1 MNPTGTVSTE
11 QTTPATPL
19 APGDRIFVY
28 GGPGLVTRLEGWALS
43 VLEMWF
49 GDGPEATRQRMVA
62 VFRDADGNLDI
73 ARYVSPLTA
82 VEQAWHLVNPADD
95 IVNGGPRCG
104 ANGEM
109 LPSQSREELEAVRD
123 SGKYK
128 SHVGSVAVY
137 GIPST
142 AQRSPSA
149 DADWVHEVPTEA
161 SFRAARGGMYRW
173 YEPDAA
179 PADQPAT
186 SEPAARKGTAARRAD
201 GSVYENTLASARKAG
216 ARHADDPQLMAL
228 FCADTLQHVAGAVSP
243 QLVWEGAQRR
253 GLSTADL
260 VRLCN
265 KDALAVS
272 DLQWTTG

>member
-1 MNPTGTVSTE
+1 MSIGTVST
-11 QTTPATPL
+11 QQPNPVAPPAV
-19 APGDRIFVY
+19 GDLIFVY

-43 VLEMWF
+43 RLEMWF

-62 VFRDADGNLDI
+62 VYRNADGALDI

-82 VEQAWHLVNPADD
+82 VEQAWHLVNPADG
-95 IVNGGPRCG
+95 IVNGGPRRG
-104 ANGEM
+104 ADGEL

-123 SGKYK
+123 SGKYT

-137 GIPST
+137 GVPST

-161 SFRAARGGMYRW
+161 AFRAARGGMYCW

-186 SEPAARKGTAARRAD
+186 SEPAAKKSKSARRAGD
-201 GSVYENTLASARKAG
+201 SVYEKTLAAARKAG

-243 QLVWEGAQRR
+243 LLVWEGAQRS
-253 GLSTADL
+253 GLCTADL
-260 VRLCN
+260 VSLCN
-265 KDALAVS
+265 KDLLAVS
-272 DLQWTTG
+272 DLRWTTG

>member
-1 MNPTGTVSTE
+1 MSIGTVST
-11 QTTPATPL
+11 QQPTPATPP
-19 APGDRIFVY
+19 AVGDLIFVY

-49 GDGPEATRQRMVA
+49 GDGPEATRKRMVA
-62 VFRDADGNLDI
+62 VYRNARGDLDI
-73 ARYVSPLTA
+73 ASYISPLKA
-82 VEQAWHLVNPADD
+82 VEQAWHLVNHADR
-95 IVNGGPRCG
+95 IVNGGPRRG
-104 ANGEM
+104 ENGEL
-109 LPSQSREELEAVRD
+109 LPSQSRKELEAVRD
-123 SGKYK
+123 SGKYT
-128 SHVGSVAVY
+128 SHAGAVAVY

-149 DADWVHEVPTEA
+149 DTDWVHEVPTEA
-161 SFRAARGGMYRW
+161 AFRAARGGMYRW

-186 SEPAARKGTAARRAD
+186 SEPAAKRGTATNRAG
-201 GSVYENTLASARKAG
+201 GSAYEKTLAAARKTG
-216 ARHADDPQLMAL
+216 ARHADDAGLMAL

-260 VRLCN
+260 VSLCN

-272 DLQWTTG
+272 DLQWTTD